1 MEQGEA
7 VARSAGDDETP
18 DRRSP
23 EDRVVQAYVG
33 ILSRLGTARTMAVEY
48 ADDGALVWTV
58 IDAEPDDREA
68 RQRIYEAELLAS
80 DTAPDANVS
89 FRLVNRR
96 DYTPE
101 ALSQLLPPGTPASQR
116 KAAAS

>member
-1 MEQGEA
+1 MEQSES
-7 VARSAGDDETP
+7 VVRSAAPDETP

-23 EDRVVQAYVG
+23 EDQVVQAYIN

-48 ADDGALVWTV
+48 ADEGALVWTV
-58 IDAEPDDREA
+58 IDVEPEDREA
-68 RQRIYEAELLAS
+68 RGRIYEAELLAS
-80 DTAPDANVS
+80 DAAPDANVS

-101 ALSQLLPPGTPASQR
+101 ALGQLLPPGAPVSQR